1 MMDDECIAK
10 QRAIAHPHR
19 DELTLVTVLHA
30 LADPVRLEIVRR
42 LSGTDGRMNCIAS
55 AESSGCLSKSTLS
68 HHFRILRE
76 AGIVRSER
84 SGVELLNCLRT
95 DDLEGRFPG
104 VLASILAA
112 TAGHDASVCSE
123 RVDDATDAARMPMKR
138 HAALGVA

>member
-1 MMDDECIAK
+1 MMEDELTLK
-10 QRAIAHPHR
+10 QRAIAHPAR
-19 DELTLVTVLHA
+19 DELTLVSVLHA

-55 AESSGCLSKSTLS
+55 AESTGCLSKSTLS
-68 HHFRILRE
+68 HHFRILRD

-95 DDLEGRFPG
+95 EDLEIRFPG

-112 TAGHDASVCSE
+112 TTAHD
-123 RVDDATDAARMPMKR
+123 
-138 HAALGVA
+138 HAACSGKVDSADKAPTNRIAVEGVV